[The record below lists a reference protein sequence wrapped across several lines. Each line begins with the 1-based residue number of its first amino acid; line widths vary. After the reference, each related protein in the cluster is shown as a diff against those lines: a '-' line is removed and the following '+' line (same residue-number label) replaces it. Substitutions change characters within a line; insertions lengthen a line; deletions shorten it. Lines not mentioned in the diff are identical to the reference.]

1 MMDYLEIDEPAP
13 EIDEYFC
20 EDLFQSLNAPPMQH
34 QYTQA
39 PHSDIPSR
47 AYHRT
52 RCEISENLTFTRPNP
67 KEKLTYSTHSHKA
80 RGKKL
85 PVLRQRNDPTTWH
98 PKQLGEPHLRSIKY
112 EDAHNRTVDVTRTTH
127 RTTQKQGP
135 QLSDFALRK
144 KLGGG
149 AFGQVLLATVR
160 ATGRHV
166 ALKVLEKT
174 RVDTRKKAEHI
185 VNERRALEMLNSP
198 FTIKLRMAFQDKA
211 HLYLAM
217 DYIEC
222 GELLGVMRHCGPLKE
237 PSGRFYGAQL
247 VLGLKY
253 IHSLMLVHRD
263 IKPENI
269 LIDARGYIKITD
281 FGFSKKIERGGRTY
295 SSCGT
300 PQYTA
305 PEIILGQGHDMVVD
319 WWSLGV
325 VLYELMAGRPPF
337 STGSNTTKVLLLN
350 RIVTGKIRYP
360 TSFSPGLRGIVG
372 ALLCTDPYQRAQQ
385 ARVICSMPWFGCT
398 DWSAIERR
406 LVPPPIRPRRL
417 HCQNSPR

>member
-1 MMDYLEIDEPAP
+1 MQRA
-13 EIDEYFC
+13 C
-20 EDLFQSLNAPPMQH
+20 NHVRDLSYAILHRWANDSIYHALQS
-34 QYTQA
+34 
-39 PHSDIPSR
+39 
-47 AYHRT
+47 
-52 RCEISENLTFTRPNP
+52 
-67 KEKLTYSTHSHKA
+67 ST
-80 RGKKL
+80 
-85 PVLRQRNDPTTWH
+85 
-98 PKQLGEPHLRSIKY
+98 
-112 EDAHNRTVDVTRTTH
+112 
-127 RTTQKQGP
+127 
-135 QLSDFALRK
+135 
-144 KLGGG
+144 
-149 AFGQVLLATVR
+149 
-160 ATGRHV
+160 
-166 ALKVLEKT
+166 
-174 RVDTRKKAEHI
+174 
-185 VNERRALEMLNSP
+185 
-198 FTIKLRMAFQDKA
+198 
-211 HLYLAM
+211 
-217 DYIEC
+217 
-222 GELLGVMRHCGPLKE
+222 GVMRHCGPLKE

-385 ARVICSMPWFGCT
+385 ARVICSMPWFGMSLQLQSGST
-398 DWSAIERR
+398 AVHDADTR
-406 LVPPPIRPRRL
+406 
-417 HCQNSPR
+417 QNTTV